1 MKLQLP
7 GKKTRYW
14 QVFWLCLLAAAALF
28 APHCLVDAVAGG
40 GYFHYAGDFND
51 QQINFYQYANSFISR
66 GAASVGL
73 PIISLIHLS
82 EPTKQAENSY
92 SVFCFEKKKKKKK
105 K

>member
-51 QQINFYQYANSFISR
+51 QQINFYQYANSFIKQ

-73 PIISLIHLS
+73 PIWAAGLS
-82 EPTKQAENSY
+82 IPTRSTCWAARFSG
-92 SVFCFEKKKKKKK
+92 
-105 K
+105 

>member
-51 QQINFYQYANSFISR
+51 QQINFYQYAN
-66 GAASVGL
+66 L
-73 PIISLIHLS
+73 SLIHIFTCAAS
-82 EPTKQAENSY
+82 TKTLCWAAS
-92 SVFCFEKKKKKKK
+92 
-105 K
+105 